1 MTSIIAQKWVIVVFL
16 ETNILKSYLII
27 YFRTMFG
34 IISSAHGLFDEM
46 MNDDSIYV
54 NIYNISK
61 YSVCNWFICFNFP
74 WNLKPLCFVQWKY
87 IWYVENITKTF
98 IFFHIILLWYFNS
111 NSISGFKIS
120 LFELEVKIQH
130 LLLCHMKFEK
140 KLNEMFIYRWICSMI
155 QK

>member
-1 MTSIIAQKWVIVVFL
+1 MSHSSIPRNEYPEELPYHLLPNHVR
-16 ETNILKSYLII
+16 NYL
-27 YFRTMFG
+27 F
-34 IISSAHGLFDEM
+34 SARFIWWNDERWLL
-46 MNDDSIYV
+46 YV